1 MSKQPSIAVKR
12 ALEQASKKDPHQSA
26 YETFSVKLTD
36 SQFNKLDELS
46 NKLALAKRFLLNFAI
61 RYAIIYAQNKKQPV
75 EQINGFPKQFGQTPI
90 EVELTA
96 DTVMLLSENKFM
108 DKSKEL
114 VVFGLKL
121 LHERLLNIK

>member
-1 MSKQPSIAVKR
+1 MSKQPSIAIKR
-12 ALEQASKKDPHQSA
+12 ALEQASNPHQSTA

-61 RYAIIYAQNKKQPV
+61 RYAIIYAQKQPV
-75 EQINGFPKQFGQTPI
+75 EKLNGFPKEFGHTPI

-96 DTVMLLSENKFM
+96 DTVMLLSENEFM
-108 DKSKEL
+108 DNSKEL
-114 VVFGLKL
+114 VIFGLKL